1 MARCERCGK
10 GPQFGHNRPFSLKAT
25 NRRFNV
31 NIQRISVYEAGQR
44 RSAYLCTRCMRTAA
58 KGKA

>member
-10 GPQFGHNRPFSLKAT
+10 GPQFGQNRPFSLKAT

-31 NIQRISVYEAGQR
+31 NVQTVTLYESGRKR
-44 RSAYLCTRCMRTAA
+44 RARLCTRCMRTASNA
-58 KGKA
+58 

>member
-1 MARCERCGK
+1 MAKCAACGK

-31 NIQRISVYEAGQR
+31 NVQKVSIYEAGQR
-44 RSAYLCTRCMRTAA
+44 RSVMLCTRCMRTASKPRA
-58 KGKA
+58 